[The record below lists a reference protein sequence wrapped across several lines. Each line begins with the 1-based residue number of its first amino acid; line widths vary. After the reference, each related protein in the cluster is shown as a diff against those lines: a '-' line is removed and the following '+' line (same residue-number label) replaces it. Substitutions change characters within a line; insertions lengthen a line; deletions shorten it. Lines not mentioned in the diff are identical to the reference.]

1 MRHLGAE
8 RLDRVDRVGRSVA
21 VDFDPRGLEPLDAV
35 DRGGDHLEAG
45 LGRRELAAPFHP
57 RIAGDDDQDALEPEL
72 IASRGRGREMR
83 DVHGIERAAED
94 AEALHRAS
102 VREGLVNAVLREP
115 RAD

>member
-1 MRHLGAE
+1 
-8 RLDRVDRVGRSVA
+8 
-21 VDFDPRGLEPLDAV
+21 
-35 DRGGDHLEAG
+35 
-45 LGRRELAAPFHP
+45 
-57 RIAGDDDQDALEPEL
+57 
-72 IASRGRGREMR
+72 MR